1 MENFF
6 YKISP
11 MLERFV
17 PNIIF
22 AVAILIVGG
31 MIARIIANL
40 VAKSIVKAKSN
51 QTLAS
56 FVRNLV
62 YFALMAF
69 VLIAALN
76 KLGIQTAS
84 FIAVL
89 GAASL
94 AIGLA
99 LQGSLSNFA
108 SGVMLIIFHPF
119 KVGDL
124 VETVGAQGTVEEI
137 QIFNTVLVTQDKKK
151 VIIPNSKVTGDKII
165 VFPKQY

>member
-11 MLERFV
+11 VLERFV

-31 MIARIIANL
+31 MIAKIIASL
-40 VAKSIVKAKSN
+40 VAKSILKTKSN

-69 VLIAALN
+69 VLIAALS

-108 SGVMLIIFHPF
+108 SGVMLILFHPF

-137 QIFNTVLVTQDKKK
+137 QIFNTVLMTQDKKK